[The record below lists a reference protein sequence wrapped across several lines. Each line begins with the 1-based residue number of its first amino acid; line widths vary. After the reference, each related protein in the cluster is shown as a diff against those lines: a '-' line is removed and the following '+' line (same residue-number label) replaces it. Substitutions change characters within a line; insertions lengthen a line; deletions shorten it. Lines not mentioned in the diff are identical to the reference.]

1 MIPIRFDSEHEDRGI
16 GAVMVM
22 DGYGAYTGDAVWVRP
37 SALKILEELGIPYH
51 RLDGEIA
58 DAQKKTRRKKKSVHL
73 R

>member
-1 MIPIRFDSEHEDRGI
+1 
-16 GAVMVM
+16 MVM